1 MQFLRRVAAVTAA
14 FVCALGGAPLTA
26 MAFDASLF
34 YNNNIIFYDDSEDCI
49 EEDCLRTNGDDVSF
63 IGDSIGVGLKDYLAE
78 QLTEL
83 DTSEGNYNI
92 IEVVDTKYKQSILK
106 GLLIVHDSQ
115 YYKIDS
121 DDCIEDSGFDVGVD
135 SGEVGIYDYDKYP
148 VDGIDVNPKKIEDDY
163 LPYRTPNGNWGV
175 TVGNFGGDGSFSAY
189 VHRNNDNIIDA
200 IFIDFSKYDDDDE
213 NDEEDDDFFY

>member
-1 MQFLRRVAAVTAA
+1 MKIATKK
-14 FVCALGGAPLTA
+14 
-26 MAFDASLF
+26 S
-34 YNNNIIFYDDSEDCI
+34 II
-49 EEDCLRTNGDDVSF
+49 LNGKTIITDPCYA
-63 IGDSIGVGLKDYLAE
+63 KDEYLNV
-78 QLTEL
+78 LNVL
-83 DTSEGNYNI
+83 PGNYNI

-163 LPYRTPNGNWGV
+163 SPYRTPDGNWGV

-200 IFIDFSKYDDDDE
+200 IFIDFSRYDDDDE

>member
-1 MQFLRRVAAVTAA
+1 MQFLRRVAAVAVA

-83 DTSEGNYNI
+83 DTSEGNYNSEVSRPWNTGVEIAKTMELKDIVIFELGTNSSNVTQESLDELVDI
-92 IEVVDTKYKQSILK
+92 I
-106 GLLIVHDSQ
+106 
-115 YYKIDS
+115 
-121 DDCIEDSGFDVGVD
+121 GVN
-135 SGEVGIYDYDKYP
+135 K
-148 VDGIDVNPKKIEDDY
+148 
-163 LPYRTPNGNWGV
+163 T
-175 TVGNFGGDGSFSAY
+175 
-189 VHRNNDNIIDA
+189 
-200 IFIDFSKYDDDDE
+200 
-213 NDEEDDDFFY
+213 